1 MKLLAVLFLSPLA
14 VGAAIQSLPLR
25 SPAITSLVET
35 ERAFARMSMAQG
47 RRAAFLAFFAD
58 QALFFTPEPT
68 NAPQLIRGWPA
79 AGPFNLDWEPRF
91 GDVAQAGDLG
101 YTTGPFVRTSSGAD
115 ARVLGTGWYF
125 TVWKMQPDA
134 RWKVLIDAGITS
146 PPAGPLRP
154 SPFETAPNDASPD
167 RRAPLSLLAADRAF
181 CDSIASRGPADAIA
195 AVSHEATR
203 VYRDGL
209 APMTGAAAIRSY
221 LASKAG
227 TMRCEPVKD
236 EMSRSADLGYVYGTY
251 MTAQPPAPAGYY
263 LRVWK
268 RLSGQW
274 KLAVDL
280 LIPRA

>member
-1 MKLLAVLFLSPLA
+1 MKLLAALFLSPLA
-14 VGAAIQSLPLR
+14 VGAAIQSLPVR
-25 SPAITSLVET
+25 PPAITSLVET
-35 ERAFARMSMAQG
+35 ERAFARMSVAQG

-101 YTTGPFVRTSSGAD
+101 YTTGPFVRTSRDAD
-115 ARVLGTGWYF
+115 ARVLGTGWYL

-154 SPFETAPNDASPD
+154 SPFETAPNDASPE
-167 RRAPLSLLAADRAF
+167 RQARLPLLAVDRAL

-195 AVSHEATR
+195 AVSQEATR
-203 VYRDGL
+203 LYRDGL

-236 EMSRSADLGYVYGTY
+236 EMSRSADLGYTYGKYT
-251 MTAQPPAPAGYY
+251 TGESPAESGSY
-263 LRVWK
+263 LRIWK
-268 RLSGQW
+268 RLAGEW

-280 LIPRA
+280 LIPGA